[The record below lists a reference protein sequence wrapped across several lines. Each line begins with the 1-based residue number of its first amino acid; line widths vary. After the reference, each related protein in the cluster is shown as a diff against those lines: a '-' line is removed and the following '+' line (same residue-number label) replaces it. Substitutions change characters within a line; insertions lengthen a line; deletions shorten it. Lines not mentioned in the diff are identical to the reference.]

1 MKGRASQIGPESCVS
16 GCEVWDEALT
26 GVLVGQV
33 LSRERLLVR
42 DADAVRVAEGN
53 MAGRAIASALPV
65 PRGRRPWHASE
76 TSCLGTGSSHGWPS
90 EKGRSAPGR
99 PEGRSR

>member
-1 MKGRASQIGPESCVS
+1 MKGRANQIVPESCVS
-16 GCEVWDEALT
+16 GREAWGEALT
-26 GVLVGQV
+26 GVAVGQV

-53 MAGRAIASALPV
+53 MVGSVIASALSV
-65 PRGRRPWHASE
+65 PRGRRPWHVVE
-76 TSCLGTGSSHGWPS
+76 TSCLGTGRSQAWPS
-90 EKGRSAPGR
+90 EERRSAPGR